1 MESPKTLFS
10 DSLVSQLLNQTMT
23 PQLTLSSSLIATAPT
38 LTVVTAAAADADF
51 VSIVDGNCS

>member
-10 DSLVSQLLNQTMT
+10 DSLVSQLSNQTMT
-23 PQLTLSSSLIATAPT
+23 PQLTLSSSLLATAPT
-38 LTVVTAAAADADF
+38 LTVVTAAAADTDI

>member
-10 DSLVSQLLNQTMT
+10 DSLISQVSNQTMK
-23 PQLTLSSSLIATAPT
+23 PQLTLSSSLLATAPT
-38 LTVVTAAAADADF
+38 LSVITAAAADADV

>member
-10 DSLVSQLLNQTMT
+10 DSLISQLSNQTMK
-23 PQLTLSSSLIATAPT
+23 PQLTLSSSLLATAPT
-38 LTVVTAAAADADF
+38 LTVVTAAAADADI

>member
-10 DSLVSQLLNQTMT
+10 DSLVSQLSNQTMT
-23 PQLTLSSSLIATAPT
+23 PQLTLSSSLLATAPT
-38 LTVVTAAAADADF
+38 LTIVTAAAADTDI